1 MTFAFAIK
9 ANSLVKLNM
18 RIKAM
23 KLTLTKKVGTKI
35 LVLIISASKI
45 IIVLFP
51 LLFKILSWNYSHI
64 SIMSCWIQWLMIL
77 LNIRF
82 LSQKQRLNLNDDIWI
97 NLWIYINNRHFIF
110 RMQTI
115 KVASM
120 WFWTWGSWSIKV
132 IISTQSLTFTKY
144 SLIDLVIKFWI
155 V

>member
-23 KLTLTKKVGTKI
+23 KLTLTKKVGTEI

-82 LSQKQRLNLNDDIWI
+82 LSQ
-97 NLWIYINNRHFIF
+97 
-110 RMQTI
+110 
-115 KVASM
+115 
-120 WFWTWGSWSIKV
+120 
-132 IISTQSLTFTKY
+132 
-144 SLIDLVIKFWI
+144 
-155 V
+155 